1 VASVEDVGG
10 TEKSTDAL
18 NVTGTL
24 TNVAGATLYL
34 YDSSNDVA
42 KAPGRK

>member
-1 VASVEDVGG
+1 MAGVEDVGG
-10 TEKSTDAL
+10 TEKSADTP

-34 YDSSNDVA
+34 YDSSNEGA